1 MIGYRR
7 WLPDRQNDSSAWL
20 NRKKSGEKRL
30 FYLRTTIA
38 ILGIFSIAANT
49 GIRLGRG
56 SGFWDYSGILH
67 FPPFFLRRINLL
79 K

>member
-7 WLPDRQNDSSAWL
+7 YLPDQQNLSSPWL
-20 NRKKSGEKRL
+20 NRKNSGEKSL

-67 FPPFFLRRINLL
+67 FPQFFLKRLNLL